1 MEISVLTWTN
11 EPCSTFVVVVGEAL
25 DPGDDRDD
33 EVDEDTGDAKTGN
46 ETLRIT
52 TMFKYVYLVKSFLK
66 NRENSS
72 FGRFKFWRSPI
83 TLMGVSSVP
92 LRVGFQ

>member
-1 MEISVLTWTN
+1 MVITCCWGWGFCCSTSLEISVLTWTK

-46 ETLRIT
+46 EI
-52 TMFKYVYLVKSFLK
+52 
-66 NRENSS
+66 
-72 FGRFKFWRSPI
+72 
-83 TLMGVSSVP
+83 
-92 LRVGFQ
+92 

>member
-1 MEISVLTWTN
+1 MEISVLTWTK

-46 ETLRIT
+46 EILRIT
-52 TMFKYVYLVKSFLK
+52 SMLKYVQSCSVSKETTDVTVT
-66 NRENSS
+66 R
-72 FGRFKFWRSPI
+72 GMFWSDK
-83 TLMGVSSVP
+83 V
-92 LRVGFQ
+92 

>member
-1 MEISVLTWTN
+1 MEISVLTWTK

-46 ETLRIT
+46 EIQ
-52 TMFKYVYLVKSFLK
+52 
-66 NRENSS
+66 
-72 FGRFKFWRSPI
+72 
-83 TLMGVSSVP
+83 GVPS
-92 LRVGFQ
+92 

>member
-46 ETLRIT
+46 EIP
-52 TMFKYVYLVKSFLK
+52 YS
-66 NRENSS
+66 REQ
-72 FGRFKFWRSPI
+72 KH
-83 TLMGVSSVP
+83 VSISATP
-92 LRVGFQ
+92 CY